1 MLDVHILVLFRSWGA
16 PYTAGKWEKFMME
29 WQLKRCFHKNENQ
42 HEWLPTMAKFWNIE
56 RGMMRMKEG
65 EKRIMKSQNC
75 FFSSASLEGQTSLK
89 NDVNSLK
96 NNDYLINLQFSWIL
110 SQSQHWVLFNPWL
123 WMPKGAV
130 EALGLSP
137 RGQTQAVLRG
147 GGRAWTNGARHG
159 EIKLVKLGFVLARDN
174 MVWNHL
180 IRENPQ
186 IFWETQR
193 SGLEG
198 RQCGSGQGV
207 SVGVSTASRCCWRSE
222 EKGEL
227 CSLVGWSPVG
237 SAVCGSFWRAAV

>member
-1 MLDVHILVLFRSWGA
+1 
-16 PYTAGKWEKFMME
+16 
-29 WQLKRCFHKNENQ
+29 
-42 HEWLPTMAKFWNIE
+42 MAKFWNIE
-56 RGMMRMKEG
+56 RGMMRMKDG

-75 FFSSASLEGQTSLK
+75 FFSSASLEGQISLK

-96 NNDYLINLQFSWIL
+96 KNDYLINLQFSWIL

-123 WMPKGAV
+123 WTPEGAV
-130 EALGLSP
+130 EGLGLSP

-147 GGRAWTNGARHG
+147 GDRAWTNGARHG

-198 RQCGSGQGV
+198 RQCWSGQGV
-207 SVGVSTASRCCWRSE
+207 GVGVSTASCCCWRSE

-227 CSLVGWSPVG
+227 CSLAGWSPVG
-237 SAVCGSFWRAAV
+237 SAVRGSFWRAAV